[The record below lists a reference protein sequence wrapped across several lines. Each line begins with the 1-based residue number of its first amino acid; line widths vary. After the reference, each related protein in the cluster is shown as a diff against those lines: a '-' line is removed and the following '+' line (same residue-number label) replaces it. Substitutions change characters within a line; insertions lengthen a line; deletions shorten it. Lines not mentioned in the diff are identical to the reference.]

1 MSSTIA
7 NKAVIALFTS
17 GAWRV
22 HRTHPDETAAVNAKH
37 NTDKATVKVAVCDHP
52 LLKQIGKTISR
63 ARIDH
68 YKITIPAADDGMR
81 LLPNARQ
88 LRHSEVMQKHGAE
101 FNQLVAQFCQEYDS
115 LRAAAP
121 RDSLY
126 IPEHWPER
134 EQVRSCFR
142 LTCRYLP
149 VPSLGLWD
157 TWIKESADSGAA
169 DLRDRV
175 AVVIRKFVSTLSD
188 KDKIFRDSLINN
200 LREVIYLV
208 DDLNVASDPGISRL
222 IDSVRPL
229 AALNPDDLRENATL
243 RADTASRA
251 ADICSLFNL

>member
-1 MSSTIA
+1 MSSSIS
-7 NKAVIALFTS
+7 NKAVIAVFSS

-22 HRTHPDETAAVNAKH
+22 NRTHRGETDAVNAKH

-52 LLKQIGKTISR
+52 TLKQIGLVISR
-63 ARIDH
+63 ARLDH
-68 YKITIPAADDGMR
+68 YHITVPAADDGMR
-81 LLPNARQ
+81 LLPNAQQ
-88 LRHSEVMQKHGAE
+88 LRHSEIMQRHGAE
-101 FNQLVAQFCQEYDS
+101 FSRLVTDFCREYDA

-121 RDSLY
+121 ADSLY
-126 IPEHWPER
+126 VPEHWPELDR
-134 EQVRSCFR
+134 VRSCFR

-149 VPSLGLWD
+149 VPALGQWD
-157 TWIKESADSGAA
+157 TWVKESADTGAA

-175 AVVIRKFVSTLSD
+175 AVVVRKFVSTLTD
-188 KDKIFRDSLINN
+188 KDKVFRDSLVNN

-208 DDLNVASDPGISRL
+208 DDLNVGSDPGISRL

-229 AALNPDDLRENATL
+229 AAIDPDALREDKAL

>member
-1 MSSTIA
+1 MSTNIA
-7 NKAVIALFTS
+7 DKAVIAVFSS

-22 HRTHPDETAAVNAKH
+22 NRTHPDETAAVNAKH

-52 LLKQIGKTISR
+52 LLKQIGQVISR

-81 LLPNARQ
+81 LLPNAQQ
-88 LRHSEVMQKHGAE
+88 LRHSEIMQKHGAE
-101 FNQLVAQFCQEYDS
+101 FSRLVTDFCREYDT

-126 IPEHWPER
+126 IPDHWPDLDR
-134 EQVRSCFR
+134 VRSCFR

-149 VPSLGLWD
+149 VPALGQWD
-157 TWIKESADSGAA
+157 TWVKESADTGAA
-169 DLRDRV
+169 DLRERV
-175 AVVIRKFVSTLSD
+175 AVVIRKFVSTLTD
-188 KDKIFRDSLINN
+188 KDKVFRDSLVNN

-229 AALNPDDLRENATL
+229 AAIDPDALREDKAL